1 MRIGFVLANLTT
13 TFDEAREQVSNH
25 ISKIIKVA
33 ITYFK
38 KDAEVGQAATG
49 NKRDEMGAN
58 IEDTLVKLIR
68 LIANICTDEQY
79 MQTVLSSCGKDLI
92 RDYMTHMIAAVERKK
107 IAKSEE
113 FILNAVSC
121 STNLLFYDTS
131 SNESELF
138 NNALRLR
145 IFNATKMY
153 ILETSNEE
161 LQIEAVRVLSNLSRH
176 VALCEHFVSDKSFV
190 EALIVILDHTLREL
204 VFYTIG
210 IIINI
215 TMHEGPRQKIVTLQP
230 SMLAKLIDVLKD
242 ANIEDMDLS
251 KVSAKALHNLAVK
264 NSQGESLMV
273 WSNEHLN
280 KLDEILSSLG
290 EELDSIMV
298 SITHAI

>member
-1 MRIGFVLANLTT
+1 MSRFSKSKVIPKLIQVLEQFKGHKELMLNVSRILSKVSSDSECSKSLIQTGKLNFLAELISEWESLNSFIVRIGFVLANLTT

-113 FILNAVSC
+113 LILNAVSC
-121 STNLLFYDTS
+121 STNLLFYDAST
-131 SNESELF
+131 NESELF

-176 VALCEHFVSDKSFV
+176 VALC
-190 EALIVILDHTLREL
+190 
-204 VFYTIG
+204 
-210 IIINI
+210 
-215 TMHEGPRQKIVTLQP
+215 
-230 SMLAKLIDVLKD
+230 
-242 ANIEDMDLS
+242 
-251 KVSAKALHNLAVK
+251 
-264 NSQGESLMV
+264 
-273 WSNEHLN
+273 
-280 KLDEILSSLG
+280 
-290 EELDSIMV
+290 
-298 SITHAI
+298 

>member
-1 MRIGFVLANLTT
+1 MEAHNSFIVRIGFVLANLTT
-13 TFDEAREQVSNH
+13 FFDEAREQVSMH

-33 ITYFK
+33 IVYFK
-38 KDAEVGQAATG
+38 KDAEVGQAVQG
-49 NKRDEMGAN
+49 NKRDDMGAN

-92 RDYMTHMIAAVERKK
+92 RDYTTQMISALERKK

-121 STNLLFYDTS
+121 STNLLFYDAS
-131 SNESELF
+131 SSENELF
-138 NNALRLR
+138 TQSLRLR

-176 VALCEHFVSDKSFV
+176 SALCEHFVSDKSFV

-215 TMHEGPRQKIVTLQP
+215 TMHEGPR
-230 SMLAKLIDVLKD
+230 
-242 ANIEDMDLS
+242 
-251 KVSAKALHNLAVK
+251 
-264 NSQGESLMV
+264 
-273 WSNEHLN
+273 
-280 KLDEILSSLG
+280 
-290 EELDSIMV
+290 
-298 SITHAI
+298 